1 MKLYLYELYKY
12 AKSKYML
19 SIVAVLAVI
28 CLVFGGRMVSRND
41 ALDSELLWEIYS
53 GYASDHKYYD
63 DKYAEW
69 LELYSQYEQAYI
81 EYAKRGG
88 VEPIPPE
95 NSFSPET
102 DDRAIYDKL
111 YYDVKRDAKYHAAID
126 AVISDASDIAIGME
140 YSGSTDSYTYR
151 YQQQLIRIYSDL
163 YNNVYIGFEDTRG
176 WDTYLTFELP
186 FLLAFVGAALTAA
199 FSMTTERQTG
209 CYQILRTVRQGR
221 VKLCMAKIFAV
232 ITVGSF
238 LVLILQLVWFAVVA
252 VGIGFGSPYNG
263 IQAYET
269 FTYCPFNLTVLQY
282 ALLDFG
288 LKWIVIVALSAVFML
303 ISSMSDYISALLI
316 NAALLFC
323 GLAVYS
329 LSARNPEGFLH
340 LCNLVFFGSESL
352 LRYHALNIAGYSI
365 SLWLV
370 MLPALILSASVCYIF
385 ASVIYLK
392 RGTALLKFGLK
403 LPVLKRQPTA
413 GTARNRIPSSLLGFE
428 MYKFFCKKQNMAF
441 ISLYLI
447 ATAAICVNS
456 LGILS
461 SDDAKLLDYID
472 SGLYGEVSQDKFEMV
487 AEEGIRIEKANSAY
501 AESVDS
507 YYRGDMTLDEFK
519 PIADEKVYA
528 DSRKVAYTMLYE
540 YSTYLSGIDSNPKP
554 WFVFERGY
562 DRLFGDAGDYL
573 LILLCCYI
581 GSAIVG
587 IEYHSSEDI
596 GSFYPILLTLKRG
609 RRPTFTAKLCC
620 AAILSGGVAVY
631 SYIIRLLFI
640 QSTYGLN
647 GFSAPLYSLS
657 AFSAYPLAK
666 LPIGGYLILHFI
678 YSVLTL
684 TLLCLVSTLLSMI
697 LKKSF
702 FAFIITVGV
711 VFVPVISEL
720 SGLTLPEAFCI
731 YKLINMTNL
740 DCASNLVGLI
750 SAICVGCVIFVF
762 ARLSYAVDKTRA

>member
-41 ALDSELLWEIYS
+41 ALDSELLWEIYRE
-53 GYASDHKYYD
+53 YASDPKYYD

-186 FLLAFVGAALTAA
+186 FLLALVGAALTAA

-263 IQAYET
+263 IQAYEA

-329 LSARNPEGFLH
+329 LSAGNPEGFLH
-340 LCNLVFFGSESL
+340 LCNFVFFGSESL

-365 SLWLV
+365 SLWRV

-392 RGTALLKFGLK
+392 HGTALLKFGLK

-413 GTARNRIPSSLLGFE
+413 GTARSRMPSSLLGFE

-562 DRLFGDAGDYL
+562 DRLFSDAGDYL

-596 GSFYPILLTLKRG
+596 SSFYPILLTLKRG

-647 GFSAPLYSLS
+647 GFFAPLYSLS
-657 AFSAYPLAK
+657 AFSAYPLTK
-666 LPIGGYLILHFI
+666 LPISGYLILHFI

>member
-19 SIVAVLAVI
+19 SIAAVLAVI
-28 CLVFGGRMVSRND
+28 CLVFGSSIVSRND
-41 ALDSELLWEIYS
+41 ALDSQLLLDIYTS
-53 GYASDHKYYD
+53 YACGSEYYD
-63 DKYAEW
+63 DKYAKW

-95 NSFSPET
+95 NSFSPEI
-102 DDRAIYDKL
+102 DDRAVYDKL
-111 YYDVKRDAKYHAAID
+111 YYDVKRDAAYHTAID
-126 AVISDASDIAIGME
+126 AVISDASDIAISME
-140 YSGSTDSYTYR
+140 YSGAADSYTYR

-176 WDTYLTFELP
+176 WDTYLDFELP
-186 FLLAFVGAALTAA
+186 FLLALVGAALTAA

-209 CYQILRTVRQGR
+209 CYHILRTVRHGR
-221 VKLCMAKIFAV
+221 VKLCMVKIFAV
-232 ITVGSF
+232 ATVGS
-238 LVLILQLVWFAVVA
+238 LLILILQLVWFAAVA

-263 IQAYET
+263 IHAYEA
-269 FTYCPFNLTVLQY
+269 FTYCPFDLTVLQY
-282 ALLDFG
+282 ARLDFA
-288 LKWIVIVALSAVFML
+288 LKWLVTVALSAVFML

-329 LSARNPEGFLH
+329 LSAQNPEGFLH
-340 LCNLVFFGSESL
+340 LCNFVFFGSESL

-370 MLPALILSASVCYIF
+370 MLPALILLASVCYIF

-392 RGTALLKFGLK
+392 HGTALLKFGLK

-413 GTARNRIPSSLLGFE
+413 GTARNRTPSSLLGFE

-441 ISLYLI
+441 ILLYMI
-447 ATAAICVNS
+447 AIAVIYVNS

-472 SGLYGEVSQDKFEMV
+472 SGLYGEVSQTKLDMV
-487 AEEGIRIEKANSAY
+487 AEEGIRIETAITAYNAN
-501 AESVDS
+501 VNS
-507 YYRGDMTLDEFK
+507 YYRGNMTLDKFK

-528 DSRKVAYTMLYE
+528 DSRKTAYTMLAE
-540 YSTYLSGIDSNPKP
+540 YSAYLSGIDSNPQP
-554 WFVFERGY
+554 WFVFEQGY

-620 AAILSGGVAVY
+620 TAILSGGVAVY
-631 SYIIRLLFI
+631 SYIIRLLII

-647 GFSAPLYSLS
+647 GFSAPLYSLP

-684 TLLCLVSTLLSMI
+684 TLLCIVSTLLSMI

-702 FAFIITVGV
+702 FAFIITAGV
-711 VFVPVISEL
+711 VLVPVISEL
-720 SGLTLPEAFCI
+720 TGLTLPEAFCI

-740 DCASNLVGLI
+740 DCASNFVGQI
-750 SAICVGCVIFVF
+750 SAICAGCVIFAF